1 MACTISPNAID
12 RTAMSVTNASS
23 TNATSQINVE
33 MQAILDRYLPNR
45 RPMAVDDYDWELM
58 RPESVDRE
66 FLEAV
71 GFVTLVESNPKD
83 PGGQIIAAADRSNAP
98 WLRRFITQTWL
109 PEEGMHHAPFKEYL
123 IRSGA
128 YDEGFLD
135 AEIAKVIDRGFVHGT
150 GYTDL
155 EVATYGWLQ
164 ELITWRF
171 YDSMSDY
178 LRSQATPDEPADPV
192 MLKILAD
199 IAKQEN
205 FHRHVYLTGAK
216 TILKHQPERKGEV
229 MSAVAEFIM
238 PGHHMAPDWQPKAP
252 VWSKKFKFPLK
263 QVIHDIAHGMVF
275 LTDYRGLG
283 QATILYGARNTIH
296 WYLKPLVAVLRPL
309 SRPYSSPVNYLT
321 GRFIAH
327 AF

>member
-1 MACTISPNAID
+1 MPPASLTSTTTTSRID
-12 RTAMSVTNASS
+12 A
-23 TNATSQINVE
+23 E

-45 RPMAVDDYDWELM
+45 RPMSPDDYDWNQI
-58 RPESVDRE
+58 RPESVDRD

-71 GFVTLVESNPKD
+71 GFVTLVEANPKD

-109 PEEGMHHAPFKEYL
+109 PEEGMHHVPFKEYL
-123 IRSGA
+123 IRSNA
-128 YDEGFLD
+128 YDEDFLND
-135 AEIAKVIDRGFVHGT
+135 EISKVIDRGFVHGA

-155 EVATYGWLQ
+155 QAATYGWLQ

-171 YDSMSDY
+171 YDAMRDY
-178 LRSQATPDEPADPV
+178 LLSKATDDDPADPV

-216 TILKHQPERKGEV
+216 TILKHQPQRKSEV
-229 MSAVAEFIM
+229 VTAVAEFLM

-252 VWSKKFKFPLK
+252 LWSEKFNFPLK
-263 QVIHDIAHGMVF
+263 QVIRDIARGMVE
-275 LTDYRGLG
+275 LTGHRGLG
-283 QATILYGARNTIH
+283 QATILYGARNEIH
-296 WYLKPLVAVLRPL
+296 WYLRPIVAILYPL
-309 SRPYSSPVNYLT
+309 SLPFSSPVNYLS
-321 GRFIAH
+321 GRLIAR
-327 AF
+327 AL

>member
-1 MACTISPNAID
+1 MPPASPPSTTTTSRID
-12 RTAMSVTNASS
+12 A
-23 TNATSQINVE
+23 E

-45 RPMAVDDYDWELM
+45 RPMSPDDYDWNQI
-58 RPESVDRE
+58 RPESVDRD

-71 GFVTLVESNPKD
+71 GFVTLVEANPKD

-109 PEEGMHHAPFKEYL
+109 PEEGMHHVPFKEYL

-128 YDEGFLD
+128 YDEDFLD
-135 AEIAKVIDRGFVHGT
+135 DEISKVIDRGFVHGA

-155 EVATYGWLQ
+155 QAATYGWLQ

-171 YDSMSDY
+171 YDSMRDY
-178 LRSQATPDEPADPV
+178 LLSKATDDNPADPV

-199 IAKQEN
+199 IARQEN

-216 TILKHQPERKGEV
+216 TILKHQPQRKGEV
-229 MSAVAEFIM
+229 VTAVAEFLM

-252 VWSKKFKFPLK
+252 LWSEKFNFPLK
-263 QVIHDIAHGMVF
+263 QVIRDIARGMVE
-275 LTDYRGLG
+275 LTGHRGLG
-283 QATILYGARNTIH
+283 QATILYGARNQIH
-296 WYLKPLVAVLRPL
+296 WYLRPVVAILYPL
-309 SRPYSSPVNYLT
+309 SLPFSSPINYLS
-321 GRFIAH
+321 GRLIARVL
-327 AF
+327 

>member
-1 MACTISPNAID
+1 MSAANPSLTYANSRID
-12 RTAMSVTNASS
+12 A
-23 TNATSQINVE
+23 E
-33 MQAILDRYLPNR
+33 MQAILDRYLPGR
-45 RPMAVDDYDWELM
+45 RPMSVDDYDWKTM
-58 RPESVDRE
+58 RPETVDRD

-71 GFVTLVESNPKD
+71 GFVTLVEANPKD
-83 PGGQIIAAADRSNAP
+83 PGGQIIKAADRSNAP

-135 AEIAKVIDRGFVHGT
+135 DEIAKVVDRGFVHGA
-150 GYTDL
+150 GYSELQAT
-155 EVATYGWLQ
+155 TYGWLQ

-171 YDSMSDY
+171 YDSMRDY
-178 LRSQATPDEPADPV
+178 LLFQATDENPADPV
-192 MLKILAD
+192 MVKILAD

-216 TILKHQPERKGEV
+216 TVLKHQPERKGEV
-229 MSAVAEFIM
+229 VTAVAEFLM

-252 VWSKKFKFPLK
+252 IWSEKFNFPLK
-263 QVIHDIAHGMVF
+263 GVIHDIAHGMVE
-275 LTDYRGLG
+275 LTGHRGLG
-283 QATILYGARNTIH
+283 QAAILYGARNHIH
-296 WYLKPLVAVLRPL
+296 WYLRPIVALLRLL
-309 SRPYSSPVNYLT
+309 SLPPASPVNHLA
-321 GRFIAH
+321 GRLIAR

>member
-1 MACTISPNAID
+1 MSTANPSLTYANSRID
-12 RTAMSVTNASS
+12 A
-23 TNATSQINVE
+23 E
-33 MQAILDRYLPNR
+33 MQAILDRYLPGR
-45 RPMAVDDYDWELM
+45 RPMSVDDYDWKTM
-58 RPESVDRE
+58 RPETVDRD

-71 GFVTLVESNPKD
+71 GFVTLVEANPKD
-83 PGGQIIAAADRSNAP
+83 PGGQIIKAADRSNAP

-135 AEIAKVIDRGFVHGT
+135 DEITKVVDRGFVHGA
-150 GYTDL
+150 GYSEL
-155 EVATYGWLQ
+155 QAATYGWLQ

-171 YDSMSDY
+171 YDSMRDY
-178 LRSQATPDEPADPV
+178 LLFQATDENPADPV
-192 MLKILAD
+192 MVKILAD

-216 TILKHQPERKGEV
+216 TVLKHQPERKGEV
-229 MSAVAEFIM
+229 VTAVAEFLM

-252 VWSKKFKFPLK
+252 VWSEKFNFPLK
-263 QVIHDIAHGMVF
+263 GVIHDIAHGMVE
-275 LTDYRGLG
+275 LTGHRGLG
-283 QATILYGARNTIH
+283 QAAILYGARNHIH
-296 WYLKPLVAVLRPL
+296 WYLRPIVALLRLL
-309 SRPYSSPVNYLT
+309 SLPPASPVNHLA
-321 GRFIAH
+321 GRLIAR

>member
-1 MACTISPNAID
+1 MSAANPSLTYANSRID
-12 RTAMSVTNASS
+12 A
-23 TNATSQINVE
+23 E
-33 MQAILDRYLPNR
+33 MQAILDRYLPGR
-45 RPMAVDDYDWELM
+45 RPMSVDDYDWKTM
-58 RPESVDRE
+58 RPETVDRD

-71 GFVTLVESNPKD
+71 GFVTLVEANPKD
-83 PGGQIIAAADRSNAP
+83 PGGQIIKAADRSNAP

-135 AEIAKVIDRGFVHGT
+135 DEIAKVVDRGFVHGA
-150 GYTDL
+150 GYSEL
-155 EVATYGWLQ
+155 QAATYGWLQ

-171 YDSMSDY
+171 YDSMRDF
-178 LRSQATPDEPADPV
+178 LLFQATDENPADPV
-192 MLKILAD
+192 MVKILAD

-216 TILKHQPERKGEV
+216 TVLKHQPERKGEV
-229 MSAVAEFIM
+229 VTAVAEFLM

-252 VWSKKFKFPLK
+252 IWSEKFNFPLK
-263 QVIHDIAHGMVF
+263 GVIHDIAHGMVE
-275 LTDYRGLG
+275 LTGHCGLG
-283 QATILYGARNTIH
+283 QAAILYGARNHIH
-296 WYLKPLVAVLRPL
+296 WYLRPIVALLRLL
-309 SRPYSSPVNYLT
+309 SLPPASPVNHLA
-321 GRFIAH
+321 GRLIAR

>member
-1 MACTISPNAID
+1 MNPTLMID
-12 RTAMSVTNASS
+12 A
-23 TNATSQINVE
+23 E
-33 MQAILDRYLPNR
+33 MQAVLDRYLPNR
-45 RPMAVDDYDWELM
+45 RPMSVEDYDWDTM
-58 RPESVDRE
+58 RPETVDND

-128 YDEGFLD
+128 YDEEFLD
-135 AEIAKVIDRGFVHGT
+135 DEISKVVERGFVHGT
-150 GYTDL
+150 GYSEL
-155 EVATYGWLQ
+155 QAATYGWLQ

-171 YDSMSDY
+171 YDAMRDY
-178 LRSQATPDEPADPV
+178 LLSRGTDDNPADPV
-192 MLKILAD
+192 MVKILAD

-216 TILKHQPERKGEV
+216 TVLKHQPERKGEV
-229 MSAVAEFIM
+229 VTAVAEFLM
-238 PGHHMAPDWQPKAP
+238 PGHHMAPEWQPKAP
-252 VWSKKFKFPLK
+252 LWSEKFNFPFRG
-263 QVIHDIAHGMVF
+263 VIRDIARGLVE
-275 LTDYRGLG
+275 LTGHRGLG
-283 QATILYGARNTIH
+283 QAAILYGTRNNIH
-296 WYLKPLVAVLRPL
+296 WYLRPMVALLRVLAFP
-309 SRPYSSPVNYLT
+309 PASPVNYLS
-321 GRFIAH
+321 GRLIAR